1 MDNAERILSSRT
13 ELCRQMPVLNANNE
27 EEGGCG
33 VTGFIC
39 SIPVTGKN
47 IFAPSL
53 QMHNRGN
60 GKGGGI
66 GAVGFIPEA
75 LGVSRQVLDEDYMLH
90 VALLD
95 SAVAAELENTFIKPY
110 FKIDK
115 SEKLATLDDH
125 RSIGLDIRPPDVVRY
140 FVRVKDEALDKFI
153 AYNRFADLDRRDA
166 EDEFVYQNSFK
177 INRQYY
183 ASLGDKRAFVMS
195 HGRNM
200 MILKIVGYAENVV
213 RYYKLDDFK
222 AYAWLAHQRYPTR
235 GRVWHPGGCHPFSAL
250 HEALVHN
257 GDFANYQSVLEYLKQ
272 RNYHPLFLTD
282 TEEAALLLDLWS
294 RVYKYPLEHLI
305 EAMAPTSEMDFDMLP
320 TEKQVLYKAIQSHHV
335 FSSPDGPWF
344 FIIARNDVRND
355 QFQLIGITDTAMLRP
370 QVFAL
375 QEGEVQVGLICSEK
389 QAIDATLMSLQRED
403 SRFRPIADK
412 YWNARGGSYTDGGA
426 FIFSL
431 KNNGDGPGK
440 KQLICTDKFGKVI
453 ETARDKVICNVSQKL
468 KERTPEGKAVEGS
481 LRNLF
486 EETDESFASDRIFA
500 FVRDAMGGLDAEGF
514 MSAIET
520 IKVQAMRND
529 SFRQTAVT
537 ALTLLNDRRYD
548 TGRIKRSSV
557 QHVLQNNIEEI
568 LAATP
573 MIAENAASH
582 FSRIDFATRDAL
594 RAPQDDNQ
602 ILVIDAEHFEPEG
615 DNCDAVLMVKACKLG
630 WRRFIVYKYRGQ
642 RFTGCG
648 FGPSTAD
655 VRIDVYG
662 SSGDY
667 LASGIDGM
675 EIHVHGNAQ
684 DQLGQIMKDGKL
696 VVFGDVGQTF
706 MYGAKGGE
714 AYIMGN
720 AAGRPLINAVGKP
733 RVVINGTALDYL
745 AESFMAGD
753 PLNGGGFVI
762 LNGIGFDDHDGSVQE
777 YESPYPGSNIFSL
790 ASGGAIYVRDPHGKL
805 VDEQLNGGEF
815 ANMTDADWKLIQ
827 PYLEENER
835 LFDVTIDRLL
845 TVGGKKTAPKDVYR
859 KIGPKKTAGSIGD
872 DDGLGEW
879 DGSGDRTGRDRDLLA
894 ARRRRKARVGGQD
907 RVAPSEPGGE
917 EDDYV
922 PAIWRV

>member
-1 MDNAERILSSRT
+1 MTDNTNIILSSRT
-13 ELCRQMPVLNANNE
+13 ELCRDLPANATSTE

-47 IFAPSL
+47 IFEPSV

-75 LGVSRQVLDEDYMLH
+75 LGVSRQILDEDYIFH
-90 VALLD
+90 IALLD
-95 SAVAAELENTFIKPY
+95 INVATEIENTFIKPY
-110 FKIDK
+110 FRIDK

-125 RSIGLDIRPPDVVRY
+125 RSIGLDVKPPDIMRY
-140 FVRVKDEALDKFI
+140 FVRVKDDVLDKFI
-153 AYNRFADLDRRDA
+153 SENRFTTLTRRDA
-166 EDEFVYQNSFK
+166 EDEFVYQNSFN
-177 INRQYY
+177 INKRYY
-183 ASLGDKRAFVMS
+183 ASLGEKKAFVMS

-222 AYAWLAHQRYPTR
+222 AHIWLAHQRYPTR

-250 HEALVHN
+250 NEALVHN
-257 GDFANYQSVLEYLKQ
+257 GDFANYQAVFEYLKQ

-294 RVYKYPLEHLI
+294 RVNKYPLEYLI
-305 EAMAPTSEMDFDMLP
+305 EAMAPTSEMDFDKLP
-320 TEKQVLYKAIQSHHV
+320 ESKQALYKAIQSHHV
-335 FSSPDGPWF
+335 NASPDGPWF
-344 FIIARNDVRND
+344 FIIARNDVQNN

-375 QEGEVQVGLICSEK
+375 QEGEIQVGLICSEK
-389 QAIDATLMSLQRED
+389 QAIDATLASLERED
-403 SRFRPIADK
+403 PRFRPIADK

-426 FIFSL
+426 FIFNL
-431 KNNGDGPGK
+431 TDTGNGSGSK
-440 KQLICTDKFGKVI
+440 RLTCTDKFGKVI
-453 ETARDKVICNVSQKL
+453 ETTRNKIILANSSELNIPASTSKTIEDRLISFLHEEANASPARKIFTYIQENMGTL
-468 KERTPEGKAVEGS
+468 GAAGFRFAV
-481 LRNLF
+481 
-486 EETDESFASDRIFA
+486 
-500 FVRDAMGGLDAEGF
+500 
-514 MSAIET
+514 ET
-520 IKVQAMRND
+520 IKRQAIKNER
-529 SFRQTAVT
+529 SKQTAID
-537 ALTLLNDRRYD
+537 ALTLLNDRHYD
-548 TGRIKRSSV
+548 TADIKSSSIR
-557 QHVLQNNIEEI
+557 HVLKKNLDEI
-568 LAATP
+568 FSATP
-573 MIAENAASH
+573 DISDKTMAR
-582 FSRIDFATRDAL
+582 FCKIDFNSRSNL
-594 RAPQDDNQ
+594 RKPQQDNQ
-602 ILVIDAEHFEPEG
+602 VLVINAEHFEPEG
-615 DNCDAVLMVKACKLG
+615 DNCDAVLIVKAFKLG
-630 WRRFIVYKYRGQ
+630 WRRFIVYNYRGQ

-648 FGPSTAD
+648 CGPATTG

-675 EIHVHGNAQ
+675 EIYVHGNAQ
-684 DQLGQIMKDGKL
+684 DQLCQIMKDGKL

-706 MYGAKGGE
+706 MYGAKGGA

-762 LNGIGFDDHDGSVQE
+762 LNGIKFDDNDGSVLE
-777 YESPYPGSNIFSL
+777 LDSPYPGSNIFSL
-790 ASGGAIYVRDPHGKL
+790 ASGGAIYVRDPHQKL

-815 ANMTDADWKLIQ
+815 ARITDADWKLVQ

-835 LFDVTIDRLL
+835 LFGITIDRLL
-845 TVGGKKTAPKDVYR
+845 TIDNKKRAPEDVYR
-859 KIGPKKTAGSIGD
+859 KIRPKKAVAANKK
-872 DDGLGEW
+872 DGL
-879 DGSGDRTGRDRDLLA
+879 
-894 ARRRRKARVGGQD
+894 
-907 RVAPSEPGGE
+907 SEN
-917 EDDYV
+917 
-922 PAIWRV
+922 IH

>member
-13 ELCRQMPVLNANNE
+13 ELYRQMPALAANTE

-47 IFAPSL
+47 IFEPSL

-75 LGVSRQVLDEDYMLH
+75 LGVSRQILDEDYMLH
-90 VALLD
+90 IALLD
-95 SAVAAELENTFIKPY
+95 ASVAGEIEDSLVKPY
-110 FKIDK
+110 FKIDR
-115 SEKLATLDDH
+115 SERLATLDDY
-125 RSIGLDIRPPDVVRY
+125 RSIGLDVRPPDVMRY
-140 FVRVKDEALDKFI
+140 FVRVKDEVLDKFI
-153 AYNRFADLDRRDA
+153 AFNRLTGMDRRDA

-177 INRQYY
+177 INKQYY
-183 ASLGDKRAFVMS
+183 ASLGEKRAFVMS

-222 AYAWLAHQRYPTR
+222 AHAWLAHQRYPTR

-250 HEALVHN
+250 NEALVHN

-294 RVYKYPLEHLI
+294 RVYKYPLEYLI

-320 TEKQVLYKAIQSHHV
+320 AEKQALYRAIQSHHV
-335 FSSPDGPWF
+335 YSSPDGPWF
-344 FIIARNDVRND
+344 FIIARNDVPND

-389 QAIDATLMSLQRED
+389 QAIDATLISLQRED
-403 SRFRPIADK
+403 PRFRPVADK

-431 KNNGDGPGK
+431 KNNGNRLGNR
-440 KQLICTDKFGKVI
+440 QLICTDKFGKVI
-453 ETARDKVICNVSQKL
+453 ETAKDKVICDVSQNL
-468 KERTPEGKAVEGS
+468 TGTTPEGKAVEEN
-481 LRNLF
+481 LRGLF
-486 EETDESFASDRIFA
+486 EEMDESFAAERVFA
-500 FVRDAMGGLDAEGF
+500 FVRDAMGGFDAKGF
-514 MSAIET
+514 RFAIET
-520 IKVQAMRND
+520 IKGQGTKND
-529 SFRQTAVT
+529 SFRRTAIT
-537 ALTLLNDRRYD
+537 ALTLLNDRRYN

-557 QHVLQNNIEEI
+557 QHVLKINLEE
-568 LAATP
+568 LLDGTP
-573 MIAENAASH
+573 SITARAASQ

-594 RAPQDDNQ
+594 RAPQPHEQ
-602 ILVIDAEHFEPEG
+602 TLVIDAEHFEPEG
-615 DNCDAVLMVKACKLG
+615 DNCDAVLIVKAHKLG
-630 WRRFIVYKYRGQ
+630 WRSFIVFKYRGQ

-648 FGPSTAD
+648 FGPATRD

-762 LNGIGFDDHDGSVQE
+762 LNGIGFDDQDGSIRE

-790 ASGGAIYVRDPHGKL
+790 ASGGAIYVRDPHRKL

-815 ANMTDADWKLIQ
+815 ANVTDKDWELIR
-827 PYLEENER
+827 PYLEENQK
-835 LFDVTIDRLL
+835 LFSISVERLL
-845 TVGGKKTAPKDVYR
+845 TVGGVKRSPGDVYR
-859 KIGPKKTAGSIGD
+859 KIKPQRVAAFERE
-872 DDGLGEW
+872 DGGLTEWEGASGEEA
-879 DGSGDRTGRDRDLLA
+879 RLLA
-894 ARRRRKARVGGQD
+894 ARRRRKRRAEGQKQP
-907 RVAPSEPGGE
+907 APSEGSGE
-917 EDDYV
+917 EEDYV
-922 PAIWRV
+922 PAIWRS

>member
-1 MDNAERILSSRT
+1 MDNAEKILSSRT
-13 ELCRQMPVLNANNE
+13 ELCRQTPILASNIE

-47 IFAPSL
+47 IFEPSL

-75 LGVSRQVLDEDYMLH
+75 LGVSRQVLDEDYMFH
-90 VALLD
+90 IALLD
-95 SAVAAELENTFIKPY
+95 DSVTDEIENTFIKPY

-115 SEKLATLDDH
+115 SGKLATLDDY
-125 RSIGLDIRPPDVVRY
+125 RSIGLDVKPPDVMRY
-140 FVRVKDEALDKFI
+140 FVRVKDDILDKFI
-153 AYNRFADLDRRDA
+153 AENHFTSLSRRDA

-177 INRQYY
+177 INKRYY
-183 ASLGDKRAFVMS
+183 ASLGEKRAFVMS

-200 MILKIVGYAENVV
+200 MILKIVGYAECVV

-250 HEALVHN
+250 NEALVHN
-257 GDFANYQSVLEYLKQ
+257 GDFANYQAVYEYLKQ
-272 RNYHPLFLTD
+272 RNYYPLFLTD
-282 TEEAALLLDLWS
+282 TEEAALLIDLWS
-294 RVYKYPLEHLI
+294 RVYKYPLEYLI
-305 EAMAPTSEMDFDMLP
+305 EALAPTSEIDFDMLSAQ
-320 TEKQVLYKAIQSHHV
+320 KQALYKVIQTHHV
-335 FSSPDGPWF
+335 YASPDGPWF
-344 FIIARNDVRND
+344 FIIARNDVQND

-389 QAIDATLMSLQRED
+389 QAIDATLISLERED
-403 SRFRPIADK
+403 PRFRPIADK

-431 KNNGDGPGK
+431 KDTDDGSGNK
-440 KQLICTDKFGKVI
+440 KLICTDKFGKVI
-453 ETARDKVICNVSQKL
+453 ETAKGKIIYDISKKL
-468 KERTPEGKAVEGS
+468 KETTSESNFIEES
-481 LRNLF
+481 LRDLF
-486 EETDESFASDRIFA
+486 ADANGSSTAHKIF
-500 FVRDAMGGLDAEGF
+500 VYIRDAMRGFDAERF
-514 MSAIET
+514 RFAIET
-520 IKVQAMRND
+520 IKGQALKND
-529 SFRQTAVT
+529 TFKQIAIT
-537 ALTLLNDRRYD
+537 ALTFLNDRRYH
-548 TGRIKRSSV
+548 TGGIKRSSV
-557 QHVLQNNIEEI
+557 QHVLKINLDEI
-568 LAATP
+568 LSATP
-573 MIAENAASH
+573 MITEKTMSQ
-582 FSRIDFATRDAL
+582 FSRIDFNTRGIL
-594 RAPQDDNQ
+594 RAPQQNNQ

-615 DNCDAVLMVKACKLG
+615 DNCDAVTIVNAYKLG
-630 WRRFIVYKYRGQ
+630 WRRFIIYKYRGQ

-648 FGPSTAD
+648 CGPATNGM
-655 VRIDVYG
+655 RIDVYG

-675 EIHVHGNAQ
+675 EIYVHGNAQ
-684 DQLGQIMKDGKL
+684 DQLCQIMKEGKL

-706 MYGAKGGE
+706 MYGAKGGA

-753 PLNGGGFVI
+753 PLDGGGFVI
-762 LNGIGFDDHDGSVQE
+762 LNGIGFDDNDGSIQD

-790 ASGGAIYVRDPHGKL
+790 ASGGAIYVRDPRRKL

-815 ANMTDADWKLIQ
+815 AKITDTDWKLIQ

-835 LFDVTIDRLL
+835 LFDITIDRLL
-845 TVGGKKTAPKDVYR
+845 TINDIKRAPQDVYR
-859 KIGPKKTAGSIGD
+859 KIRPKKTSASTQDAGLSDETWRTIVLQPKED
-872 DDGLGEW
+872 TRQAPNELGVY
-879 DGSGDRTGRDRDLLA
+879 A
-894 ARRRRKARVGGQD
+894 PVKA
-907 RVAPSEPGGE
+907 
-917 EDDYV
+917 
-922 PAIWRV
+922 

>member
-1 MDNAERILSSRT
+1 MDNAEKILFSRT
-13 ELCRQMPVLNANNE
+13 ELCRQSQVLTRNTE

-47 IFAPSL
+47 IFEPSV

-66 GAVGFIPEA
+66 AAVGFIPEA
-75 LGVSRQVLDEDYMLH
+75 LGVSKQVLDEDYMFH
-90 VALLD
+90 IALLD
-95 SAVAAELENTFIKPY
+95 DSVAYELENIFIKPY

-115 SEKLATLDDH
+115 SEKLDTLDDH
-125 RSIGLDIRPPDVVRY
+125 RSIGLDVRPPDIMRY
-140 FVRVKDEALDKFI
+140 FVRVKDDVLDKFI
-153 AYNRFADLDRRDA
+153 AENKFMSLNRRDA
-166 EDEFVYQNSFK
+166 EDEFVYQNSFR
-177 INRQYY
+177 INKRFY
-183 ASLGDKRAFVMS
+183 ASLGEKKAFVMS

-250 HEALVHN
+250 NEALVHN
-257 GDFANYQSVLEYLKQ
+257 GDFANYQSIYEYLKQ

-294 RVYKYPLEHLI
+294 RVYKYPLEYLI

-320 TEKQVLYKAIQSHHV
+320 AEKQTLYKTIQAHHV
-335 FSSPDGPWF
+335 SASPDGPWF
-344 FIIARNDVRND
+344 FIIARNDVQND
-355 QFQLIGITDTAMLRP
+355 QLQLIGITDTAMLRP

-375 QEGEVQVGLICSEK
+375 QDGEVQVGLICSEK
-389 QAIDATLMSLQRED
+389 QAIDATLISLERED
-403 SRFRPIADK
+403 PRFRPIADK

-426 FIFSL
+426 FIFNL
-431 KNNGDGPGK
+431 KDTGDGSGK
-440 KQLICTDKFGKVI
+440 KRLICTDKFGKVI
-453 ETARDKVICNVSQKL
+453 ETAKDKVICDISEEL
-468 KERTPEGKAVEGS
+468 KVTTVQSKAIEENLRSLFAEADGASAVHKMFTYVKDSMGK
-481 LRNLF
+481 F
-486 EETDESFASDRIFA
+486 DPESFRY
-500 FVRDAMGGLDAEGF
+500 
-514 MSAIET
+514 AIET
-520 IKVQAMRND
+520 IKGQTLKND
-529 SFRQTAVT
+529 AFKQMAITV
-537 ALTLLNDRRYD
+537 LTLLNDRRYD
-548 TGRIKRSSV
+548 TGRIKSSSV
-557 QHVLQNNIEEI
+557 RHVLKINLDEI

-573 MIAENAASH
+573 MINEKMTSQ
-582 FSRIDFATRDAL
+582 FCQIDFGTRDSL
-594 RAPQDDNQ
+594 RAPQQHNQ
-602 ILVIDAEHFEPEG
+602 VLVIDAEHFEPEG
-615 DNCDAVLMVKACKLG
+615 ENCDAVMIVKAYKLG
-630 WRRFIVYKYRGQ
+630 WRRFILYKCRGQ

-648 FGPSTAD
+648 CGPATKG

-675 EIHVHGNAQ
+675 EIYVHNNAQ

-706 MYGAKGGE
+706 MYGAKGGV

-753 PLNGGGFVI
+753 ALDGGGFVI
-762 LNGIGFDDHDGSVQE
+762 LNGIGFDDNDGSIRE

-790 ASGGAIYVRDPHGKL
+790 ASGGAIYVRDPHRKL

-815 ANMTDADWKLIQ
+815 AMITDADWELIQ

-835 LFDVTIDRLL
+835 LFDITIDRLL
-845 TVGGKKTAPKDVYR
+845 TVDNGKRAPKDIYR
-859 KIGPKKTAGSIGD
+859 KIRPKKIVASAKD
-872 DDGLGEW
+872 DDGLSESW
-879 DGSGDRTGRDRDLLA
+879 DGGQHTQ
-894 ARRRRKARVGGQD
+894 VGG
-907 RVAPSEPGGE
+907 AL
-917 EDDYV
+917 
-922 PAIWRV
+922 

>member
-13 ELCRQMPVLNANNE
+13 ELCRQTPILAPNTE

-66 GAVGFIPEA
+66 GAVGFVPEA
-75 LGVSRQVLDEDYMLH
+75 LGVSRQVLDEDYMFH
-90 VALLD
+90 IALLD
-95 SAVAAELENTFIKPY
+95 TGVADELENSFIKPY

-125 RSIGLDIRPPDVVRY
+125 RSIGLDVRPPDVMRY
-140 FVRVKDEALDKFI
+140 FVRVKHDVLDKFI
-153 AYNRFADLDRRDA
+153 AENRLASLDRRDA

-177 INRQYY
+177 INRRYY
-183 ASLGDKRAFVMS
+183 ASLGEKRAFVMS

-213 RYYKLDDFK
+213 RYYKLEDFK

-235 GRVWHPGGCHPFSAL
+235 GRVWHPGGCHPFTAL
-250 HEALVHN
+250 NEALVHN

-272 RNYHPLFLTD
+272 RNYYPLFLTD

-294 RVYKYPLEHLI
+294 RVYKYPLEYLI

-320 TEKQVLYKAIQSHHV
+320 EQKQALYKAIQTHHV

-344 FIIARNDVRND
+344 FIIARNDVKNS

-389 QAIDATLMSLQRED
+389 QAIDATLISLERED
-403 SRFRPIADK
+403 PRFRPIADK
-412 YWNARGGSYTDGGA
+412 YWNARGGSHTDGGA

-431 KNNGDGPGK
+431 KDTGDDFGN
-440 KQLICTDKFGKVI
+440 KQLVCTDKFGKVI
-453 ETARDKVICNVSQKL
+453 ETAKGKVICDTSKKL
-468 KERTPEGKAVEGS
+468 KRTTAKGKAIEEDLRGLFAEADGS
-481 LRNLF
+481 
-486 EETDESFASDRIFA
+486 SAAHKIFA
-500 FVRDAMGGLDAEGF
+500 FVRDAMGGFDAETF
-514 MSAIET
+514 RFAIET
-520 IKVQAMRND
+520 ITGQALKD
-529 SFRQTAVT
+529 DTSKQTAIT
-537 ALTLLNDRRYD
+537 ALTLLNDRRYH

-557 QHVLQNNIEEI
+557 QHVLGISLDEI
-568 LAATP
+568 LSATP
-573 MIAENAASH
+573 MITENTASQ
-582 FSRIDFATRDAL
+582 FSQIDFATRSAL
-594 RAPQDDNQ
+594 RAPQRNDQ

-615 DNCDAVLMVKACKLG
+615 DNCDALMIVKACKLG
-630 WRRFIVYKYRGQ
+630 WRRFILYKCRGQ

-648 FGPSTAD
+648 CGPATEG

-675 EIHVHGNAQ
+675 EIYVHGNAQ
-684 DQLGQIMKDGKL
+684 DQLCQIMKEGKL

-706 MYGAKGGE
+706 MYGAKGGVT
-714 AYIMGN
+714 YIMGN

-753 PLNGGGFVI
+753 PLAGGGFVI
-762 LNGIGFDDHDGSVQE
+762 LNGIGFDSVDGSIRE

-790 ASGGAIYVRDPHGKL
+790 ASGGAIYVRDPHRQL
-805 VDEQLNGGEF
+805 VDEHLNGGEF
-815 ANMTDADWKLIQ
+815 AKITDADWKLIQ

-835 LFDVTIDRLL
+835 LFDITIDRLL
-845 TVGGKKTAPKDVYR
+845 TVDDRKRAPKEVYR
-859 KIGPKKTAGSIGD
+859 KIRPKKAAASAKD
-872 DDGLGEW
+872 DDGLGESADW
-879 DGSGDRTGRDRDLLA
+879 SQDGPGSLRRDDHSDGQDKAAHSLRGGGRDDLGP
-894 ARRRRKARVGGQD
+894 VT
-907 RVAPSEPGGE
+907 
-917 EDDYV
+917 
-922 PAIWRV
+922 

>member
-1 MDNAERILSSRT
+1 MDNAEKILSSRS
-13 ELCRQMPVLNANNE
+13 ELCSQIPDLAANTE

-47 IFAPSL
+47 IFEPSV

-75 LGVSRQVLDEDYMLH
+75 LGVSRKVLDEDYMFH
-90 VALLD
+90 IALLD
-95 SAVAAELENTFIKPY
+95 ASVAHEIENTYIKPY

-115 SEKLATLDDH
+115 FEKLDTLDDY
-125 RSIGLDIRPPDVVRY
+125 RSIGLEVKPPDIMRY
-140 FVRVKDEALDKFI
+140 FVRVKNDVLDKFI
-153 AYNRFADLDRRDA
+153 ADEHFTSLDRRDA

-177 INRQYY
+177 INKQYY
-183 ASLGDKRAFVMS
+183 ASLGEKKAFVMS

-250 HEALVHN
+250 NEALVHN

-272 RNYHPLFLTD
+272 RNYYPLFLTD

-294 RVYKYPLEHLI
+294 RVYKYPLEYLI
-305 EAMAPTSEMDFDMLP
+305 EALAPTSEMDFDMLP
-320 TEKQVLYKAIQSHHV
+320 AQKQALYKAIQTHHV

-344 FIIARNDVRND
+344 FIIARNDVQND

-389 QAIDATLMSLQRED
+389 QAIDATLVSLQRED
-403 SRFRPIADK
+403 ARFRPIADK
-412 YWNARGGSYTDGGA
+412 YWNARGGSHTDGGA

-431 KNNGDGPGK
+431 KDAEDGSGK

-453 ETARDKVICNVSQKL
+453 ETPRDKVVCDVSKKVKVKAAESKSIEEKL
-468 KERTPEGKAVEGS
+468 NG
-481 LRNLF
+481 LF
-486 EETDESFASDRIFA
+486 AETDGSAAYKIFA
-500 FVRDAMGGLDAEGF
+500 YVRDAMSGFDAEKF
-514 MSAIET
+514 RFAIEA
-520 IKVQAMRND
+520 IKSYGLKND
-529 SFRQTAVT
+529 TFKQTAIT
-537 ALTLLNDRRYD
+537 ALTLLNDLRYN
-548 TGRIKRSSV
+548 TGKIKRSSV
-557 QHVLQNNIEEI
+557 QHVLKINIDEI

-573 MIAENAASH
+573 MITEKTTSQ
-582 FSRIDFATRDAL
+582 FVQIDFATRGSL
-594 RAPQDDNQ
+594 QKPHQNNQ
-602 ILVIDAEHFEPEG
+602 TLVIDAGNFEPEG
-615 DNCDAVLMVKACKLG
+615 DNCDAVLIVKAFKLG
-630 WRRFIVYKYRGQ
+630 WRHFIVYKYRGQ

-648 FGPSTAD
+648 FGPATKG

-675 EIHVHGNAQ
+675 EIYVHGNAQ
-684 DQLGQIMKDGKL
+684 DQLCQIMKDGKL
-696 VVFGDVGQTF
+696 VVYGDVGQTF
-706 MYGAKGGE
+706 MYGAKGG
-714 AYIMGN
+714 AAFIMGN

-753 PLNGGGFVI
+753 ALNGGGFVV
-762 LNGIGFDDHDGSVQE
+762 LNGIGFDDNDGSIRE
-777 YESPYPGSNIFSL
+777 FESPYPGSNIFSL
-790 ASGGAIYVRDPHGKL
+790 ASGGAIYVRDPHRKL
-805 VDEQLNGGEF
+805 VEEQLNGGQF
-815 ANMTDADWKLIQ
+815 ARMTDADWKLIE
-827 PYLEENER
+827 PYLEENEK
-835 LFDVTIDRLL
+835 LFDITIDRLL
-845 TVGGKKTAPKDVYR
+845 TIDGEKKAPKDVYR
-859 KIGPKKTAGSIGD
+859 KIRPKKAGFS
-872 DDGLGEW
+872 
-879 DGSGDRTGRDRDLLA
+879 
-894 ARRRRKARVGGQD
+894 K
-907 RVAPSEPGGE
+907 
-917 EDDYV
+917 
-922 PAIWRV
+922 

>member
-1 MDNAERILSSRT
+1 MKESLATMNNAERILSSRT
-13 ELCRQMPVLNANNE
+13 ELCRNLPTLATNSE

-47 IFAPSL
+47 IFEPSV

-66 GAVGFIPEA
+66 GAVGFIPED
-75 LGVSRQVLDEDYMLH
+75 LGVSKQVLDEDYMLH
-90 VALLD
+90 IALLD
-95 SAVAAELENTFIKPY
+95 TGVGHELEDTFIKPY
-110 FKIDK
+110 FRIDK
-115 SEKLATLDDH
+115 SERLPTLDDYH
-125 RSIGLDIRPPDVVRY
+125 SIGLDVKPPDIMRY
-140 FVRVKDEALDKFI
+140 FVRVKDDVLESFI
-153 AYNRFADLDRRDA
+153 KERHLSLLARRDV
-166 EDEFVYQNSFK
+166 EDEFIYQNSFK
-177 INRQYY
+177 INKQYY
-183 ASLGDKRAFVMS
+183 ASLGEKRAFVMS

-213 RYYKLDDFK
+213 RYYKLDNFK
-222 AYAWLAHQRYPTR
+222 AYVWLAHQRYPTR

-250 HEALVHN
+250 NEALVHN

-294 RVYKYPLEHLI
+294 RVYKYPLEYLI

-320 TEKQVLYKAIQSHHV
+320 AQKQALYKSIQTHHV

-344 FIIARNDVRND
+344 FIIARNDVQNN

-389 QAIDATLMSLQRED
+389 QAIDATLSSLQRED
-403 SRFRPIADK
+403 PRFRPIADK

-431 KNNGDGPGK
+431 KDANDGSGN

-453 ETARDKVICNVSQKL
+453 ETAKDKVVCNISKAL
-468 KERTPEGKAVEGS
+468 TGTTRECKIIKERLHELFAEANGNSAVQLISTYVEDA
-481 LRNLF
+481 LF
-486 EETDESFASDRIFA
+486 KFT
-500 FVRDAMGGLDAEGF
+500 AEGF
-514 MSAIET
+514 RYAIET
-520 IKVQAMRND
+520 IKNYALKND
-529 SFRQTAVT
+529 VFKQTAITVF
-537 ALTLLNDRRYD
+537 TLLNDRHYN
-548 TGRIKRSSV
+548 TGKIKRSSI
-557 QHVLQNNIEEI
+557 QHILKINLDEI

-573 MIAENAASH
+573 MITEKMASE
-582 FSRIDFATRDAL
+582 FCQIDFASRASL
-594 RAPQDDNQ
+594 REPQQNEQ
-602 ILVIDAEHFEPEG
+602 VLVINAEHFEPEG
-615 DNCDAVLMVKACKLG
+615 SNCDALTIVKAYKLG
-630 WRRFIVYKYRGQ
+630 WRRFIMYKCRGQ

-648 FGPSTAD
+648 CGPATKG

-675 EIHVHGNAQ
+675 EIYVHNNAQ
-684 DQLGQIMKDGKL
+684 DQLCQIMKDGKL
-696 VVFGDVGQTF
+696 VVYGDVGQTF
-706 MYGAKGGE
+706 MYGAKGGA

-753 PLNGGGFVI
+753 ALNGGGFVI
-762 LNGIGFDDHDGSVQE
+762 LNGIGFNDNDGSIRE
-777 YESPYPGSNIFSL
+777 LESPYPGSNIFSL
-790 ASGGAIYVRDPHGKL
+790 ASGGAIYVRDPYRKL

-815 ANMTDADWKLIQ
+815 AEIMDADWKLIQ
-827 PYLEENER
+827 PYLEENEK
-835 LFDVTIDRLL
+835 LFGITIERLL
-845 TVGGKKTAPKDVYR
+845 TIGNRKMTPKDIYR
-859 KIGPKKTAGSIGD
+859 KIKPKKTTAAAND
-872 DDGLGEW
+872 DDGL
-879 DGSGDRTGRDRDLLA
+879 
-894 ARRRRKARVGGQD
+894 
-907 RVAPSEPGGE
+907 SETE
-917 EDDYV
+917 N
-922 PAIWRV
+922 

>member
-1 MDNAERILSSRT
+1 MDNAEKILSSRS
-13 ELCRQMPVLNANNE
+13 ELCRQMPELAANTE

-47 IFAPSL
+47 IFEPSV

-75 LGVSRQVLDEDYMLH
+75 LGVSRKVLDEDYMLH
-90 VALLD
+90 IALLD
-95 SAVAAELENTFIKPY
+95 AGVAQEIENTYIKPY

-115 SEKLATLDDH
+115 FEQLDTLDDY
-125 RSIGLDIRPPDVVRY
+125 RSIGLEVRPPDIMRY
-140 FVRVKDEALDKFI
+140 FVRVKHDVLDKFI
-153 AYNRFADLDRRDA
+153 ADEHFTSLDRRDA

-177 INRQYY
+177 INKQYY
-183 ASLGDKRAFVMS
+183 ASLGEKKAFVMS

-250 HEALVHN
+250 NEALVHN

-272 RNYHPLFLTD
+272 RNYYPLFLTD

-294 RVYKYPLEHLI
+294 RVYKYPLEYLI
-305 EAMAPTSEMDFDMLP
+305 EALAPTSEMDFDMLP
-320 TEKQVLYKAIQSHHV
+320 SQKQELYKAIQQHHV

-344 FIIARNDVRND
+344 FIIARNDVQND

-389 QAIDATLMSLQRED
+389 QAIDATLESLQRED
-403 SRFRPIADK
+403 ARFGPIADK
-412 YWNARGGSYTDGGA
+412 YWNARGGSHTDGGA

-431 KNNGDGPGK
+431 KDAKDGSGK

-453 ETARDKVICNVSQKL
+453 ETPKDKVACDVSKKVKVKGAESKPIEEKL
-468 KERTPEGKAVEGS
+468 IS
-481 LRNLF
+481 LF
-486 EETDESFASDRIFA
+486 AETDGSAAYKIFTYVRGA
-500 FVRDAMGGLDAEGF
+500 ISGFDVEQFRFVIEAIKSSGLKNDAG
-514 MSAIET
+514 
-520 IKVQAMRND
+520 K
-529 SFRQTAVT
+529 QTAIT
-537 ALTLLNDRRYD
+537 ALTLLNDLRYN
-548 TGRIKRSSV
+548 TGKIKRSSV
-557 QHVLQNNIEEI
+557 QQILKINIDEL
-568 LAATP
+568 LAASPIIT
-573 MIAENAASH
+573 EKTASH
-582 FSRIDFATRDAL
+582 FVQINFATRGAL
-594 RAPQDDNQ
+594 QKPHQNNKT
-602 ILVIDAEHFEPEG
+602 LVIDAGQFEPEG
-615 DNCDAVLMVKACKLG
+615 DNCDAVLITKAFKLG
-630 WRRFIVYKYRGQ
+630 WRNFIVYKYRGQ

-648 FGPSTAD
+648 LGPATKG

-675 EIHVHGNAQ
+675 EIYVHGNAQ
-684 DQLGQIMKDGKL
+684 DQLCQIMKDGKL
-696 VVFGDVGQTF
+696 VVYGDVGQTF
-706 MYGAKGGE
+706 MYGAKGG
-714 AYIMGN
+714 AAFIMGN

-753 PLNGGGFVI
+753 ALNGGGFVV
-762 LNGIGFDDHDGSVQE
+762 LNGLGFDDNDGSIRE
-777 YESPYPGSNIFSL
+777 LESPYPGSNIFSL
-790 ASGGAIYVRDPHGKL
+790 ASGGAIYVRDPNRKL
-805 VDEQLNGGEF
+805 VEEQLNGGQF
-815 ANMTDADWKLIQ
+815 ARMTDADWKLIE
-827 PYLEENER
+827 PYLEENEK
-835 LFDVTIDRLL
+835 LFDITIDRLL
-845 TVGGKKTAPKDVYR
+845 TVEGEKRAPKDVYR
-859 KIGPKKTAGSIGD
+859 KIRPKKAGSPNKE
-872 DDGLGEW
+872 DDGLAE
-879 DGSGDRTGRDRDLLA
+879 TT
-894 ARRRRKARVGGQD
+894 
-907 RVAPSEPGGE
+907 E
-917 EDDYV
+917 
-922 PAIWRV
+922 

>member
-1 MDNAERILSSRT
+1 MDNAEKILLSRT
-13 ELCRQMPVLNANNE
+13 ELCREVSNLAPNPE

-47 IFAPSL
+47 IFAPSV

-75 LGVSRQVLDEDYMLH
+75 LGVSRKVLDEDYMLH
-90 VALLD
+90 IALLD
-95 SAVAAELENTFIKPY
+95 AGVAHELENTFIKPY

-115 SEKLATLDDH
+115 FEKLDTLDDH
-125 RSIGLDIRPPDVVRY
+125 RAIGLNVRPPNVMRY
-140 FVRVKDEALDKFI
+140 FVRVRDDVLDKFI
-153 AYNRFADLDRRDA
+153 AENHLSSLERRDA
-166 EDEFVYQNSFK
+166 EDEFVYQNSFN
-177 INRQYY
+177 INKRYY
-183 ASLGDKRAFVMS
+183 ASLGEKKAFVMS

-222 AYAWLAHQRYPTR
+222 AHAWLAHQRYPTR

-250 HEALVHN
+250 NEALVHN

-294 RVYKYPLEHLI
+294 RVYKYPLEYLI

-320 TEKQVLYKAIQSHHV
+320 AEKQALYRAIQTHHV
-335 FSSPDGPWF
+335 YSSPDGPWF

-375 QEGEVQVGLICSEK
+375 QEGQVQIGLICSEK
-389 QAIDATLMSLQRED
+389 QAIDATLISLEKED
-403 SRFRPIADK
+403 PRFRPIADK

-426 FIFSL
+426 FVFSL
-431 KNNGDGPGK
+431 RDAGDGSGGK
-440 KQLICTDKFGKVI
+440 RLICSDKFGNVI
-453 ETARDKVICNVSQKL
+453 ETARDKAICDVSKVL
-468 KERTPEGKAVEGS
+468 KGTTIENKAMEGS
-481 LRNLF
+481 LCSLF
-486 EETDESFASDRIFA
+486 AEGDGASAAQKIFA
-500 FVRDAMGGLDAEGF
+500 CVRDAMVGCDADGF
-514 MSAIET
+514 RLAIEA
-520 IKVQAMRND
+520 IAGQALKND
-529 SFRQTAVT
+529 AFKRTAID
-537 ALTLLNDRRYD
+537 ALTLLNDRRYN
-548 TGRIKRSSV
+548 TGKIKRSSV
-557 QHVLQNNIEEI
+557 QHVLKIALDGI

-573 MIAENAASH
+573 MIMGKAASQ
-582 FSRIDFATRDAL
+582 FSKIDFTTRTSL
-594 RAPQDDNQ
+594 RAPQRNDQ
-602 ILVIDAEHFEPEG
+602 TLVIDAEHFEAEG
-615 DNCDAVLMVKACKLG
+615 DNCDAVMIVKAFKLG
-630 WRRFIVYKYRGQ
+630 WRRFIVYNYRGQ

-648 FGPSTAD
+648 CGPATHG

-675 EIHVHGNAQ
+675 EIYVHGNAQ
-684 DQLGQIMKDGKL
+684 DQLCQIMKEGKL

-706 MYGAKGGE
+706 MYGAKGGA

-762 LNGIGFDDHDGSVQE
+762 LNGIGFDEEDGSIRE

-790 ASGGAIYVRDPHGKL
+790 ASGGAIYVRDPHRKL

-815 ANMTDADWKLIQ
+815 ARITDADWKLIL
-827 PYLEENER
+827 PYLEENEK
-835 LFDVTIDRLL
+835 LFGITIDRLL
-845 TVGGKKTAPKDVYR
+845 TVDGKKLEPKKVYR
-859 KIGPKKTAGSIGD
+859 KIRAKKTGAAAID
-872 DDGLGEW
+872 DDGLAE
-879 DGSGDRTGRDRDLLA
+879 SARAEVA
-894 ARRRRKARVGGQD
+894 ACK
-907 RVAPSEPGGE
+907 
-917 EDDYV
+917 
-922 PAIWRV
+922 

>member
-1 MDNAERILSSRT
+1 MDNAEIILSSRT
-13 ELCRQMPVLNANNE
+13 EIYRQMPPVASNTE

-47 IFAPSL
+47 IFEPSL

-75 LGVSRQVLDEDYMLH
+75 LGVSRQVLDEDYMFH
-90 VALLD
+90 IALLD
-95 SAVAAELENTFIKPY
+95 ISVADELENSFIKPY

-115 SEKLATLDDH
+115 SEKLATLEDH
-125 RSIGLDIRPPDVVRY
+125 HSIGLNVKPPDVMRY
-140 FVRVKDEALDKFI
+140 FVRVKDDVLNKFI
-153 AYNRFADLDRRDA
+153 AENHLVSLDRRDA

-177 INRQYY
+177 INKQYY
-183 ASLGDKRAFVMS
+183 ASLGEKKAFVMS

-200 MILKIVGYAENVV
+200 MILKIVGYAEDVV

-250 HEALVHN
+250 NEALVHN
-257 GDFANYQSVLEYLKQ
+257 GDFANYQSVYEYLKQ
-272 RNYHPLFLTD
+272 RNYFPLFLTD
-282 TEEAALLLDLWS
+282 TEEAACLLDLWS
-294 RVYKYPLEHLI
+294 RVYKYPLEYLI
-305 EAMAPTSEMDFDMLP
+305 EAMAPTSEMDFDLLP
-320 TEKQVLYKAIQSHHV
+320 PQKQALYKAIQTHHV
-335 FSSPDGPWF
+335 YSSPDGPWF
-344 FIIARNDVRND
+344 FIIARNDVQNN

-389 QAIDATLMSLQRED
+389 QAIDATLSSLERED
-403 SRFRPIADK
+403 PRFKPIADK

-431 KNNGDGPGK
+431 KNVDDGSDK

-453 ETARDKVICNVSQKL
+453 ETVQNKVICDIK
-468 KERTPEGKAVEGS
+468 KESENTDDESEIVEQHHH
-481 LRNLF
+481 NLF
-486 EETDESFASDRIFA
+486 AETDVTVAAQNIFTYIREA
-500 FVRDAMGGLDAEGF
+500 MQGFDAAMFDLV
-514 MSAIET
+514 
-520 IKVQAMRND
+520 IKMIKKQALKND
-529 SFRQTAVT
+529 KFKQIVVE
-537 ALTLLNDRRYD
+537 ALTLLNDRRYN
-548 TGRIKRSSV
+548 TGSIKRSSV
-557 QHVLQNNIEEI
+557 LHVLQINLNEI

-573 MIAENAASH
+573 MIDKSTSSQ
-582 FSRIDFATRDAL
+582 FVQIDFACRGSL
-594 RAPQDDNQ
+594 RAPQQNNQ
-602 ILVIDAEHFEPEG
+602 ILVINAEHFEPEG
-615 DNCDAVLMVKACKLG
+615 DNCDALTIVKAYKLG
-630 WRRFIVYKYRGQ
+630 WRRFIIYKYRGQ

-648 FGPSTAD
+648 CGPGTNG

-675 EIHVHGNAQ
+675 EIYVHGNAQ
-684 DQLGQIMKDGKL
+684 DQLCQIMKEGKV

-706 MYGAKGGE
+706 MYGAKGGA

-753 PLNGGGFVI
+753 PLKGGGFVI
-762 LNGIGFDDHDGSVQE
+762 LNGIGFDDNDGSVRD

-790 ASGGAIYVRDPHGKL
+790 ASGGAIYVRDPHHQL
-805 VDEQLNGGEF
+805 VNEQLNGGEF
-815 ANMTDADWKLIQ
+815 CRITDADWKLIQ

-835 LFDVTIDRLL
+835 LFDIAVERLL
-845 TVGGKKTAPKDVYR
+845 TVDGKKMTPREVYR
-859 KIGPKKTAGSIGD
+859 KIRPKQVSVSKE
-872 DDGLGEW
+872 DDGLTE
-879 DGSGDRTGRDRDLLA
+879 
-894 ARRRRKARVGGQD
+894 KIID
-907 RVAPSEPGGE
+907 RVAVLSSSNLK
-917 EDDYV
+917 
-922 PAIWRV
+922 